1 MQVFCL
7 GDFKMLKI
15 LALLFFLTVQ
25 IAFGASEGKNLGAAD
40 ILVNSAGTS
49 DSNKAMA
56 TFNLNNPLM
65 VHFFAAYENA
75 GKMNFHQKRWAN
87 LVLEQKWEKT
97 AHLWSVI
104 KKSLNG
110 SFAVTARAA
119 YIFSLWKLGLGQTF
133 WDEWFEMARVKKFW
147 NSKAFQAL
155 NFSIQRDFPQN
166 FYDWA
171 IEVEGDSVNYLF
183 SQLSE
188 AHPIYDTIR
197 AHVLL
202 REISRRAEY
211 AQKLFLRL
219 PPEHPYY
226 RPLGRSLA
234 LYYSRKGDLSSAG
247 TVLKKMEG
255 TILKTKNSEEIA
267 SHYLQIARLLY
278 QNGNLDA
285 AVVFYRKIPKGSRNF
300 LLAREELL
308 WALLQMGDF
317 GFLRGELETFKMDVW
332 REQFL
337 PEIHLVSAIANLK
350 LCFYG
355 KVGEDFKLFLKNNRN
370 WASRIENELKKAN
383 PSKPKREDFYIAKA
397 ERALLKR
404 TQENDML
411 KNLSLES
418 KTAALPAVGVQTHWL
433 DAQKALAHS
442 IERSKKQKSEEYRR
456 VWRSYRV
463 VLREAIQKMQFVK
476 VEFMGQMSK
485 LALRNPSE
493 KLRGNIKTKLVAS
506 NNSAIYPFDGL
517 IWPDEMFNLQSVT
530 EGECL

>member
-1 MQVFCL
+1 
-7 GDFKMLKI
+7 MLKI
-15 LALLFFLTVQ
+15 LVSLFLFMAQGGVAAET
-25 IAFGASEGKNLGAAD
+25 GKNLGAAD
-40 ILVNSAGTS
+40 ILVNSAGTTS
-49 DSNKAMA
+49 NSNKMA
-56 TFNLNNPLM
+56 TVNLNNPLM

-75 GKMNFHQKRWAN
+75 GKMNFHQKRWAG
-87 LVLEQKWEKT
+87 LVLEQKWEKV
-97 AHLWSVI
+97 AHLWSVM

-110 SFAVTARAA
+110 PFSVTARSA

-133 WDEWFEMARVKKFW
+133 WNEWFKMAQVKKFW
-147 NSKAFQAL
+147 NTKAFQAL
-155 NFSIQRDFPQN
+155 NFSIQKDFPQN
-166 FYDWA
+166 FYDWSM
-171 IEVEGDSVNYLF
+171 EVEGDSVDFLF

-188 AHPIYDTIR
+188 PHPIYDTIR

-202 REISRRAEY
+202 RNISRHFQY

-219 PPEHPYY
+219 PQEHPYY

-234 LYYSRKGDLSSAG
+234 LHHSRKGDLSSAG
-247 TVLKKMEG
+247 IALKKMEES
-255 TILKTKNSEEIA
+255 ILKTKNAEEIA

-285 AVVFYRKIPKGSRNF
+285 AVVFYKKIPKGSRNF
-300 LLAREELL
+300 LMAREELL

-317 GFLRGELETFKMDVW
+317 GLLRGELETFKMDVW

-355 KVGEDFKLFLKNNRN
+355 KVREDFKLFLNNNRR
-370 WASRIENELKKAN
+370 WANRIEQELKKAN
-383 PSKPKREDFYIAKA
+383 PVKPAETDFYIAKA
-397 ERALLKR
+397 ERTLAKR
-404 TQENDML
+404 IEEKKMLENL
-411 KNLSLES
+411 ALES

-433 DAQKALAHS
+433 DAQKSLARS
-442 IERSKKQKSEEYRR
+442 QERAKKQKAEEYRR
-456 VWRSYRV
+456 VWRSRRI
-463 VLREAIQKMQFVK
+463 VLREAIHKMQFVK
-476 VEFMGQMSK
+476 VEFMGQLSK
-485 LALRNPSE
+485 LGTQKPKK

-506 NNSAIYPFDGL
+506 NDSFVYPFDGL

>member
-1 MQVFCL
+1 
-7 GDFKMLKI
+7 MLKI
-15 LALLFFLTVQ
+15 FVLPFLLLAQ
-25 IAFGASEGKNLGAAD
+25 NAFGVEADKDLGAAD
-40 ILVNSAGTS
+40 VLVNSAGTIS
-49 DSNKAMA
+49 HSNKAMA
-56 TFNLNNPLM
+56 TVNLNNPLM

-75 GKMNFHQKRWAN
+75 GKMKFHQKRWAD
-87 LVLEQKWEKT
+87 LVLTQKWEKV
-97 AHLWSVI
+97 AHLWSVM

-110 SFAVTARAA
+110 SFAVTARSV
-119 YIFSLWKLGLGQTF
+119 YIFSLWKLNLGQTF
-133 WDEWFEMARVKKFW
+133 WNEWFKMARIKKFW

-155 NFSIQRDFPQN
+155 NFSIQKDFPQK

-171 IEVEGDSVNYLF
+171 IEVEGDSVDFLF

-202 REISRRAEY
+202 RNISRYTQY
-211 AQKLFLRL
+211 ARKLFLRL
-219 PPEHPYY
+219 PQEHPYY

-234 LYYSRKGDLSSAG
+234 LHHSRKGDLAAAG
-247 TVLKKMEG
+247 IVLKKMEES
-255 TILKTKNSEEIA
+255 ILKTKNSEDIA

-285 AVVFYRKIPKGSRNF
+285 AVVFYKKIPKGSRNF
-300 LLAREELL
+300 LTAREEHL

-337 PEIHLVSAIANLK
+337 PEVHLVSAIANLK

-355 KVGEDFKLFLKNNRN
+355 KVREDFKLFLKNNRR
-370 WASRIENELKKAN
+370 WASRIEKELKKAN
-383 PSKPKREDFYIAKA
+383 PSKPSRTDFYITKA
-397 ERALLKR
+397 ERALIQRVEEKK
-404 TQENDML
+404 ML
-411 KNLSLES
+411 EELALES
-418 KTAALPAVGVQTHWL
+418 KTAALPAVGVQIHWL
-433 DAQKALAHS
+433 DAQKGLARS
-442 IERSKKQKSEEYRR
+442 YERAKKQKMEEYRR
-456 VWRSYRV
+456 VWRSRRM
-463 VLREAIQKMQFVK
+463 VLREAIHKMQFVK
-476 VEFMGQMSK
+476 VEFMGQLSK
-485 LALRNPSE
+485 LATQKSNK

-506 NNSAIYPFDGL
+506 NDSFVYPFDGL